1 MICKSSL
8 ITQHTIF
15 VFLYFIIPD
24 EKCLIFTRFIEIV
37 YVRDVIVMVAAV
49 IYVWVYQCG

>member
-49 IYVWVYQCG
+49 IYV